1 MPEHPDYEWAEA
13 TMREH
18 HPDVTEEEIQT
29 LVWNSTMGCYL
40 LKWKGMT
47 LGIEKDGHIHS

>member
-1 MPEHPDYEWAEA
+1 WREGLRFRMRSVTSMPEHPDYEWAEA

-29 LVWNSTMGCYL
+29 
-40 LKWKGMT
+40 
-47 LGIEKDGHIHS
+47 